1 MRLDYNR
8 IPEIND
14 YIELVRHGDLP
25 SCPEQFALLDKVERT
40 LTEEDVRL
48 DTEQL
53 GAYLRLQ
60 QHFPFDLFPW
70 EKFIFAL
77 RNCLYTP
84 EGMLRF
90 PDLLLLS
97 GRGTG
102 KNGYISYEA
111 FANLTP
117 AAKVKHYEIDIFATS
132 EDQAKTSFNDVY
144 EILEDDPNKYKRFFT
159 WNKEVIRNRKTGN
172 TLNYNT
178 ASAKTKDGYRPGSL
192 YFDEYHAYETDA
204 LIEVATSGL
213 GKVPF
218 PKKGILTTD
227 GRVRGGPLDSI
238 KRRAEDILF
247 KGADDLGLLPVIYRL
262 PDIELVHDE
271 RNWHMANP
279 SLRYLPDLLHEMR
292 KEYASWMLDPLPTKD
307 FIVKRMN
314 IPPVIMENDV
324 TSWENVLATNRE
336 MPDLTGCECVPAIDY
351 SKTTDFVAAGL
362 LFKKNDVYYWIT
374 HTWVC
379 TRSPDLPRIKA
390 PLKEWA
396 ERGLLT
402 FVDAPEIAPEIPV
415 DWLVEQ
421 LKRYTHQVYSMDS
434 FRFTL
439 LARALKNAGF
449 DPNDKKRF
457 LLTKRVTQMRWAPVI
472 ESAFATQRI
481 VWGDNPLMRWY
492 TNNACKVTDKQGNTT
507 FEKKEEKSRKTDG
520 FMALVHAFCGSENLT
535 DSAESVPGGTFAVYS
550 Y

>member
-1 MRLDYNR
+1 MRLDYKN
-8 IPEIND
+8 IPEINE
-14 YIELVRHGDLP
+14 YIELVRYGDLP
-25 SCPEQFALLDKVERT
+25 CCPEQFALIDKVERT
-40 LTEEDVRL
+40 LTQEDVRL

-53 GAYLRLQ
+53 GKCMILQ

-84 EGMLRF
+84 ESFLRF

-102 KNGYISYEA
+102 KNGYMSFES

-117 AAKVKHYEIDIFATS
+117 AIGVRKYEIDIFATS
-132 EDQAKTSFNDVY
+132 EKQAKTSFNDVY
-144 EILEDDPNKYKRFFT
+144 DILDGKPKLFKRYFS
-159 WNKEVIRNRKTGN
+159 WNKEEIRHRKTGN
-172 TLNYNT
+172 VLQYNT
-178 ASAKTKDGYRPGSL
+178 AAPKTKDGYRPGSL
-192 YFDEYHAYETDA
+192 YFDEYHAYENDD
-204 LIEVATSGL
+204 LIQVAESGL

-227 GRVRGGPLDSI
+227 GRVRGGPLDTI
-238 KRRAEDILF
+238 KLRADEILF
-247 KGADDLGLLPVIYRL
+247 KGADDLGLLPVVFRL

-292 KEYASWMLDPLPTKD
+292 KEYAEWILDPNPTKD

-314 IPPVIMENDV
+314 IPPAILENDV
-324 TSWENVLATNRE
+324 TSWDNVLATNRPL
-336 MPDLTGCECVPAIDY
+336 PDLTGCECVPAIDY

-362 LFKKNDVYYWIT
+362 LFKYKDVYYWIT

-379 TRSPDLPRIKA
+379 SRSPDLPRIKA
-390 PLKEWA
+390 PLKEW
-396 ERGLLT
+396 EQQGLLT

-415 DWLVEQ
+415 EWLAEQ
-421 LKRYTHQVYSMDS
+421 FRRYTHRVFSMDS

-439 LARALKNAGF
+439 LANALKNAGF
-449 DPNDKKRF
+449 DTGDKKRL

-507 FEKKEEKSRKTDG
+507 FEKKEPKSRKTDG

-535 DSAESVPGGTFAVYS
+535 DGAQTPSGDFAVYS